1 MHPFKVPP
9 FSGRSCSVYAD
20 WWCPQD
26 NRVEFYVGEIG
37 MGAISQSNTRTLYG
51 LEESNKCSVRELSIE
66 IKTRSLFL
74 TASLEFRFGN
84 SHRYP
89 ASKRLR
95 RPMLQTSALV
105 PKIRDKFNKRL
116 PGGSEPRFSRPCEGY
131 AYRHSK
137 KLLSKFLTAILKSCH
152 DPFHADFQAST

>member
-1 MHPFKVPP
+1 MSVVPYQKRTIHHRQQYTLDIGGGGLGATAHDAGIDLPQNQDGIGEGRSDGAVHPSKVPP
-9 FSGRSCSVYAD
+9 FSDRSCPVYAD

-51 LEESNKCSVRELSIE
+51 LENSNKCSVRELSIE

-74 TASLEFRFGN
+74 TASLKFRFGN
-84 SHRYP
+84 SQRYP

-95 RPMLQTSALV
+95 RPCYKPRLSC
-105 PKIRDKFNKRL
+105 PK
-116 PGGSEPRFSRPCEGY
+116 
-131 AYRHSK
+131 
-137 KLLSKFLTAILKSCH
+137 
-152 DPFHADFQAST
+152 